1 MARGIT
7 EQDVH
12 QAAYKVVIAGE
23 RPTVERIRAHL
34 GTGSPNTVI
43 RYLDSW
49 WLALAS
55 RLEEEESKLPLP
67 DAPTALARL
76 AGEWWEAAI
85 REATAHAAAG
95 LADAHA
101 ALAAERTALNDR
113 ERLRMGEFERVE
125 ADIAAARQAQTISE
139 QRLCDAQQLVDQ
151 QRTQMI
157 DLIAQRDQAI
167 ERAARLDAEI
177 VAHVARLAARED
189 EDARV
194 RAHDAEHVRA
204 VENRAHEEVDRAR
217 QEIRALQ
224 KELETTRQAHQSAL
238 VAQRD
243 REAALQERVTEAVRD
258 AAIAHAQAAS
268 LAQQKPGGGRASKQT
283 TPNKKLKASAQSRT
297 ASKKIAPRRR

>member
-1 MARGIT
+1 MATSAVGDPRSS
-7 EQDVH
+7 
-12 QAAYKVVIAGE
+12 AA
-23 RPTVERIRAHL
+23 L

-43 RYLDSW
+43 RHLDSW
-49 WLALAS
+49 WLALAT
-55 RLEEEESKLPLP
+55 RLEEEGGKPPLR
-67 DAPTALARL
+67 DAPAALARL
-76 AGEWWEAAI
+76 ASEWWEMAV
-85 REATAHAAAG
+85 REATDHAAAR

-101 ALAAERTALNDR
+101 ALATERTALDDR
-113 ERLRMGEFERVE
+113 ERRRMDEFERME
-125 ADIAAARQAQTISE
+125 ANIVAAQQARTISE
-139 QRLCDAQQLVDQ
+139 QRLLDALQLIDQ

-157 DLIAQRDQAI
+157 DLIAQRDQSI
-167 ERAARLDAEI
+167 ERAARLDAEL

-194 RAHDAEHVRA
+194 RAQNVEHVRA
-204 VENRAHEEVDRAR
+204 VENRSHAEVDRAR

-224 KELETTRQAHQSAL
+224 KELEMTRQAHQSAL

-268 LAQQKPGGGRASKQT
+268 LAQQKPGGGRACKQT
-283 TPNKKLKASAQSRT
+283 TPNKKRKASAQSRT